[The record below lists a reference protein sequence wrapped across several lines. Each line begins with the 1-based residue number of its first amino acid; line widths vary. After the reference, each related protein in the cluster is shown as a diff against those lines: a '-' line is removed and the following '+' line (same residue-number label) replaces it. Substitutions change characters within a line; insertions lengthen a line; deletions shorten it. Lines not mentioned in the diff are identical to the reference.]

1 MTMRGATNTLDYFCM
16 AHPSGTSILIAL
28 AGTAA
33 VITWRLRE
41 ARSAVS
47 LKKIVIPPLG
57 MATGFCMFIAPA
69 FRIPWGWASI
79 AFLIGAL
86 ALAWPLLLTT
96 RLIRVGDTVMM
107 KRSSAF
113 LAVILVLA
121 AIRFFARGYFDTLL
135 TAPQTAALF
144 FILAFGMIVI
154 WRVKLLI
161 DYRKLTAEYPTEI
174 AP

>member
-1 MTMRGATNTLDYFCM
+1 MVAL
-16 AHPSGTSILIAL
+16 PPIPSILVSL
-28 AGTAA
+28 AGLVA
-33 VITWRLRE
+33 VTMWRLRE

-57 MATGFCMFIAPA
+57 MATGFSMFLVPA
-69 FRIPWGWASI
+69 FRIPWAWAGL
-79 AFLIGAL
+79 AFAIGAV

-96 RLIRVGDTVMM
+96 RLERQGESIMM

-121 AIRFFARGYFDTLL
+121 AIRFAARGYFDTIL
-135 TAPQTAALF
+135 TTQQTGGVF

-154 WRVKLLI
+154 WRAKMLM
-161 DYRKLTAEYPTEI
+161 DFRRLTAGFETSV
-174 AP
+174 A

>member
-1 MTMRGATNTLDYFCM
+1 M
-16 AHPSGTSILIAL
+16 AFPSGTSILIAL
-28 AGTAA
+28 TGMVA
-33 VITWRLRE
+33 VIIWRLRE

-69 FRIPWGWASI
+69 FRIPWAWAGI
-79 AFLIGAL
+79 AFLVGAI

-96 RLIRVGDTVMM
+96 RLIRVDGAVMM

-113 LAVILVLA
+113 VVVILVLA

-154 WRVKLLI
+154 WRAKLLL
-161 DYRKLTAEYPTEI
+161 DFRKLTIEGGTGI
-174 AP
+174 GQ